1 MGQLFTQISWCSELR
16 TKPKISDSEMTE
28 EQAFIIETVA
38 MNLETEALQ
47 RGYMQ

>member
-1 MGQLFTQISWCSELR
+1 MGQLFTQISSCSDLR
-16 TKPKISDSEMTE
+16 TKPDSKMTE
-28 EQAFIIETVA
+28 EQALIIETVA